1 MELAMIRAETA
12 NIIPSPL
19 PATDAEIIDIE
30 TGEVLTVAEAHRRAM
45 LRRVWAE
52 TAMDGSAL

>member
-1 MELAMIRAETA
+1 MIRADAA
-12 NIIPSPL
+12 NIIPIPL

-30 TGEVLTVAEAHRRAM
+30 TGEVKTGAEAQRRAL
-45 LRRVWAE
+45 LRRAWAE